1 MASCELA
8 ATSARCRCVCSGAC
22 VGSGGD
28 ERYLQRQNA
37 PPQAQALTRILRTP
51 AARVSPSRRTLPRE
65 KSIGSRRAG
74 AGEFLS
80 APITMTI
87 GSFKS
92 DPPARRSRLLPP
104 VERVTVSAVVDVRL
118 DGLCVRQRTARR
130 SPYGTAAFYLPR
142 YQTERSS

>member
-1 MASCELA
+1 MCARVRALGQA
-8 ATSARCRCVCSGAC
+8 ATSGISSAKTRRPRPRRLR
-22 VGSGGD
+22 GS
-28 ERYLQRQNA
+28 
-37 PPQAQALTRILRTP
+37 LRTP

-104 VERVTVSAVVDVRL
+104 VERVTVSAVVDVFGARL
-118 DGLCVRQRTARR
+118 DGLSVRQRTARR